1 MTTVV
6 VDRDADRRVAEFV
19 RRGARR
25 GTVALSRVE
34 KLIDELAL
42 DDAGIDELYRRL
54 DGRGVVVSDDCG
66 RRGVD
71 ATAAGD
77 DLVHFTTDTLR
88 QFLDE
93 IGRHP
98 LLTAEEEVEVAR
110 WVEAGDEA
118 ARQRMILANLRLVVS
133 IAKRYQGHDIALL
146 DLIQEG
152 VFGLVRAVEKFDWRR
167 GFKFS
172 TYATWWIRQALQ
184 RAVQNQARTIRIP
197 AGIADR
203 ERAIGAARRELTEAL
218 DRSPSDD
225 EVAEATGLTLAQ
237 VVAVRDAARVV
248 VSLDQ
253 PVGEEGEETTMGEY
267 VPTTAPGPE
276 EEISLSLR
284 NQALQAALAALP
296 EQHSAVLRLRYGI
309 DRGTALSVRAVARE
323 LDLPGP
329 RVRQIEAEA
338 LAQLATQHEIDA
350 LRDAA

>member
-1 MTTVV
+1 MTTAV
-6 VDRDADRRVAEFV
+6 VDRDADRRVADLV
-19 RRGARR
+19 RRGAKR

-34 KLIDELAL
+34 KLIEELAL
-42 DDAGIDELYRRL
+42 DDSGIDDLYRRL
-54 DGRGVVVSDDCG
+54 DGKGVVVDDDCG
-66 RRGVD
+66 RGGGD
-71 ATAAGD
+71 AGPAND
-77 DLVHFTTDTLR
+77 DRVHFTTDTLR

-110 WVEAGDEA
+110 WIEAGDA
-118 ARQRMILANLRLVVS
+118 AAKQRMILSNLRLVVS
-133 IAKRYQGHDIALL
+133 IAKRYQGHDLALL

-203 ERAIGAARRELTEAL
+203 ERAIGAARRELTEEL
-218 DRSPSDD
+218 GRPPRDD
-225 EVAEATGLTLAQ
+225 ELAEATGLTLAQ
-237 VVAVRDAARVV
+237 VSAVRDAARVV

-267 VPTTAPGPE
+267 VPADMPGPDE
-276 EEISLSLR
+276 QVSVSLR
-284 NQALQAALAALP
+284 NQALQAALASLP
-296 EQHSAVLRLRYGI
+296 EHHSAVLRLRYGI
-309 DRGTALSVRAVARE
+309 DRGVPLSVRAVARE
-323 LDLPGP
+323 LGLPGP

-338 LAQLATQHEIDA
+338 LAQLATQREIDA
-350 LRDAA
+350 LREAA